1 MKIFRVLKYGIIEI
15 SLPLQLNFLG
25 IMENDTVIEQVTET
39 IQDTTAVN
47 GMVNGFRELATTPVS
62 VWLPELVKEY
72 VVPFG
77 IKLLAAI
84 VVLLLGR
91 WVIKLI
97 KKGLSKMMD
106 RRKADPTLSSFLM
119 SLVSVLLTFLLI
131 IAIVGILGV
140 NTSSLVALLASAGLA
155 IGMAL
160 SGTLQNFAGGVMI
173 MLFKPF
179 KVGDFISAQGC
190 EGKVNEIQIF
200 NTHVLTPDNKEVI
213 LPNGALATGVMT
225 NFSKQGTRRI
235 DWSFS
240 IAYGEDYDKAKEVL
254 RCLCNED
261 ERIQKSPEPFIELG
275 KLNSSSVDLTVRVW
289 VDASDYWPVFF
300 SMNEKVYKAFAKE
313 GLSIP
318 FPQMDVHMKN

>member
-1 MKIFRVLKYGIIEI
+1 
-15 SLPLQLNFLG
+15 
-25 IMENDTVIEQVTET
+25 MENDTVIEQVTET
-39 IQDTTAVN
+39 IQDTT
-47 GMVNGFRELATTPVS
+47 MVNNMVRDIKELATTPVS
-62 VWLPELVKEY
+62 EWLPDLLKEY

-77 IKLLAAI
+77 IKLVAAI
-84 VVLLLGR
+84 VVFLLGR

-97 KKGLSKMMD
+97 KKGLTKMMQ
-106 RRKADPTLSSFLM
+106 RRNDDPSLSSFLM
-119 SLVSVLLTFLLI
+119 SLISVLLTFLLI

-179 KVGDFISAQGC
+179 KVGDFIASQGF

-213 LPNGALATGVMT
+213 LPNGTLATGVLT
-225 NFSKQGTRRI
+225 NFSKQGTRRV

-240 IAYGEDYDKAKEVL
+240 MAYGEDYDKAKALL
-254 RCLCNED
+254 RRLCDED
-261 ERIQKSPEPFIELG
+261 ERIQKTPEPFIELG
-275 KLNSSSVDLTVRVW
+275 KLNNSSVDLTVRVW
-289 VDASDYWPVFF
+289 VDAADYWTVLF
-300 SMNEKVYKAFAKE
+300 SMNEKVYKAFAEE

>member
-1 MKIFRVLKYGIIEI
+1 
-15 SLPLQLNFLG
+15 
-25 IMENDTVIEQVTET
+25 MENDTVIEQVTET
-39 IQDTTAVN
+39 LQDTTVVN
-47 GMVNGFRELATTPVS
+47 TMVKDIKEMATTPVS
-62 VWLPELVKEY
+62 DWLPNVVKEY

-77 IKLLAAI
+77 IKLVVAI

-97 KKGLSKMMD
+97 KKGLTRIME
-106 RRKADPTLSSFLM
+106 RRKADPSLSSFLM

-179 KVGDFISAQGC
+179 KVGDFISAQGY
-190 EGKVNEIQIF
+190 EGVVNEIQIF

-213 LPNGALATGVMT
+213 LPNGSLSTGAMT
-225 NFSKQGTRRI
+225 NFSKQGTRRV

-240 IAYGEDYDKAKEVL
+240 IAYGDDYDKAKSLLL
-254 RCLCNED
+254 RLCDED
-261 ERIQKSPEPFIELG
+261 GRIQKTPAPFVELG
-275 KLNSSSVDLTVRVW
+275 KLNDSSVDITVRVW
-289 VDASDYWPVFF
+289 VDAADYWAVFF
-300 SMNEKVYKAFAKE
+300 SMNEKVYKAFATE

-318 FPQMDVHMKN
+318 FPQMDVHMR